1 MADRDLT
8 RRRVLALSGAAAGA
22 ALGIGI
28 SSCSKRAP
36 EPDRHPG
43 SGAGPTDGSGAAG
56 RSGPEGQDARRPR
69 QSPSSI
75 SSPPER
81 SRAATSGA
89 AT

>member
-43 SGAGPTDGSGAAG
+43 AGPTDGSGAAG

-81 SRAATSGA
+81 SRAATPGA